1 MSPQPE
7 LELFHPLED
16 GTAKPLELL
25 GIVEHTPGLHLAQ
38 LRDQSVE
45 VTRWDS
51 RAAQFLPEAFG
62 CIALSAEL
70 TSELARILG
79 SECPGTSLPSP
90 SQLAI
95 GAGPALWHSTRG
107 ILSGLIALV
116 ARLQTAATPLLASL
130 TLLSSLPLALAL
142 TLLALALLTR
152 LPLALLSLSLL
163 SLLSLSL
170 LSLSLSLLS
179 LLALLTLLALTLLP
193 ALALRSLLLSL
204 TLFALPALS
213 AR

>member
-152 LPLALLSLSLL
+152 LPLALLSLP
-163 SLLSLSL
+163 LLSLSL
-170 LSLSLSLLS
+170 LSLSLLS

>member
-107 ILSGLIALV
+107 ILSGLSALV

-152 LPLALLSLSLL
+152 LPLALLSLPLLSL

-170 LSLSLSLLS
+170 LSLLALLT
-179 LLALLTLLALTLLP
+179 LLTLLALTLLP